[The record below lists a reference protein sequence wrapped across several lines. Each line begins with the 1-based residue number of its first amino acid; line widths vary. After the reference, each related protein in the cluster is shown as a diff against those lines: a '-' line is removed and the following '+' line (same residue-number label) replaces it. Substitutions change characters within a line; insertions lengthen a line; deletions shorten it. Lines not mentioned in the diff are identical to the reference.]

1 MNGNEFARH
10 SNILAAPPNFLESPF
25 KPPDYQL
32 ERSRRR
38 LTAMDREQPYS
49 NLMVR
54 WLSEFLHCK
63 PNFDAIATARSGRAD
78 DFDEYVR
85 ELFENV
91 HLRGLVMDGAYPPLS
106 DSDLKHFP
114 AKVVKI
120 FRLEPLIS
128 ECLAEYE
135 TFEEF
140 CRAFE
145 SAIRRAV
152 NDEGYVGLKTIIA
165 YRTGLRIGR
174 VEEKDAKADFN
185 AAKDG
190 RAEKVWFGP
199 KVKQLRD
206 FLTIRALELSIDLD
220 VPVQIHTGVGDYQI
234 LLDQC
239 DPGLLYTLLTDD
251 KLRHAT
257 VTLVHSGFPNNL
269 TAAYMASVLPNVF
282 LDFSLTIPFLN
293 PVSHQRLL
301 EILEVAPS
309 SKVMYGSDG
318 FGVPEVFWFSAKLG
332 KKLLER
338 CFAQFLA
345 EKVFDENELLE
356 QAEMILHRNASELY
370 NVRVD

>member
-1 MNGNEFARH
+1 MHHPVDVVQLVLDLSKMPVVDAHCHSHLETPRIMNGNEFSRH
-10 SNILAAPPNFLESPF
+10 SNILAAPPNFLESQF

-32 ERSRRR
+32 ERSRSR
-38 LTAMDREQPYS
+38 LTTMDRRQPYS

-185 AAKDG
+185 ATKDG

-199 KVKQLRD
+199 KVK
-206 FLTIRALELSIDLD
+206 
-220 VPVQIHTGVGDYQI
+220 
-234 LLDQC
+234 
-239 DPGLLYTLLTDD
+239 
-251 KLRHAT
+251 
-257 VTLVHSGFPNNL
+257 
-269 TAAYMASVLPNVF
+269 
-282 LDFSLTIPFLN
+282 
-293 PVSHQRLL
+293 
-301 EILEVAPS
+301 
-309 SKVMYGSDG
+309 
-318 FGVPEVFWFSAKLG
+318 
-332 KKLLER
+332 
-338 CFAQFLA
+338 
-345 EKVFDENELLE
+345 
-356 QAEMILHRNASELY
+356 
-370 NVRVD
+370 